1 MDVNRPEIL
10 QKIETGEMSPEEG
23 LRLLNAVDGDSPVM
37 PEQMA
42 VDYAS
47 VPEMEIIRPRDTG
60 QSDKDKASKPEF
72 SKYRTL
78 SWLMFGA
85 FLILTLVSAN
95 WMVQGWLANNF
106 GWGFWL
112 SWIPFGIGVLG
123 MATSL
128 NSRWLHLRVTEGKG
142 GERKNIRI
150 SMPLPLGLA
159 SWVLNAVPGW
169 LPQEVRE
176 KHIGEALSEINR
188 SITRDEPFFIEVDED
203 DQHVEI
209 YIG

>member
-1 MDVNRPEIL
+1 MEINRLEIL
-10 QKIETGEMSPEEG
+10 QKIETGEVTPEEG
-23 LRLLNAVDGDSPVM
+23 LRLLNEVDGNSPVT
-37 PEQMA
+37 PEPMTA
-42 VDYAS
+42 AAAS
-47 VPEMEIIRPRDTG
+47 VPEMEIFQPPVTG
-60 QSDKDKASKPEF
+60 QAAAAKTDLPKF
-72 SKYRTL
+72 SKFRTI
-78 SWLMFGA
+78 SWFLFGG
-85 FLILTLVSAN
+85 FLILTLISAN
-95 WMVQGWLANNF
+95 WMVQGWLVNNF

-128 NSRWLHLRVTEGKG
+128 NSRWLHLRVTENENGR
-142 GERKNIRI
+142 RKNIRI

-169 LPQEVRE
+169 LPPEVRE
-176 KHIGEALSEINR
+176 KHIGEALGEINR
-188 SITRDEPFFIEVDED
+188 SITRDEPFYIEVDED

>member
-1 MDVNRPEIL
+1 MDINRLEIL
-10 QKIETGEMSPEEG
+10 QKIETGEVTPEEG
-23 LRLLNAVDGDSPVM
+23 LRLLNEVDGNL
-37 PEQMA
+37 PEIPDRMA
-42 VDYAS
+42 VNAAAVS
-47 VPEMEIIRPRDTG
+47 EMEILQPPAAS
-60 QSDKDKASKPEF
+60 QSAADQADLPQF
-72 SKYRTL
+72 SKFRTL
-78 SWLMFGA
+78 SWLLFGA

-95 WMVQGWLANNF
+95 WMLQGWQANNF

-128 NSRWLHLRVTEGKG
+128 NSRWLHLRVTDVKDG
-142 GERKNIRI
+142 RQKNIRI

-159 SWVLNAVPGW
+159 SWILNAVPGW
-169 LPQEVRE
+169 LPPEVRE
-176 KHIGEALSEINR
+176 KHIGETLSEINR
-188 SITRDEPFFIEVDED
+188 SITREEPFYIEVDEN